1 MGCDGSIFDRVGR
14 KWRNPDIGNSM
25 ATKHSKTDWIRILKL
40 VISITVSAFVGY
52 FFQPMITKN
61 ANAVNTVVT
70 VFSVLAGFLIAL
82 LTLIAEPTLK
92 RAKDWQELQLMKSTI
107 ERKLLRQKI
116 LFFMYL
122 LTLGVAIS
130 TFLIPDN
137 MDNMDNIRVYVE
149 IAFLGLTTFVFIS
162 SFGLPGSLIDIQM
175 ERYSIEMDKSKPKVL
190 TDIDNGDSR

>member
-1 MGCDGSIFDRVGR
+1 MS
-14 KWRNPDIGNSM
+14 
-25 ATKHSKTDWIRILKL
+25 TKHAKTDWTRILKL
-40 VISITVSAFVGY
+40 VISILASAFVGY

-137 MDNMDNIRVYVE
+137 MENIRVYVE
-149 IAFLGLTTFVFIS
+149 ITFLGLTTFVFIS

-190 TDIDNGDSR
+190 TDIGNGDSK